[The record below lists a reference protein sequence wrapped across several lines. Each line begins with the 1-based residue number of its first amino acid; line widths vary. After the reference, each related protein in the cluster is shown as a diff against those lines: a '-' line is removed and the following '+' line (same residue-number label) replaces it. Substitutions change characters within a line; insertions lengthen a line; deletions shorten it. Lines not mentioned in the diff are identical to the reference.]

1 MIVGALLS
9 VLEKRRA
16 HQAKRERPSR
26 LAPTPEEREALD
38 AARASSY
45 PAAYPTGW
53 IPLLPDTELRKEP
66 VAVHALGRSLVV
78 FRGESGAI
86 TVMDAF
92 CPHLGA
98 HLALGHVCGEALTC
112 RFHGWQ
118 FANTGEVLSVPY
130 GKRSPARVGVHPS
143 EVYYGMICAYLAPA
157 GVSAV
162 APYALGR
169 MPEIDDGRFT
179 YRGAMDAHDV
189 RMNLLE
195 FAENSA
201 DVQHFAHLHDRFRI
215 PWTQVPLPGVG
226 LEHSAT
232 WRKDQ
237 RDPHVCWFENEATV
251 TFRGK
256 RVEGRG
262 GRARVRFDG
271 PGTVIR
277 FELDLGARGTVVLF
291 QFHTPKGPL
300 RQHVRFRWFAE
311 RHVPDGLARFVVGHW
326 ISQWE
331 QDLEIWETK
340 AYRPQPGLVAEDGP
354 VIAMRRWV
362 QQFYV

>member
-1 MIVGALLS
+1 MIVDALLN
-9 VLEKRRA
+9 VLEKRRGR
-16 HQAKRERPSR
+16 QAKQARASR

-38 AARASSY
+38 AARIASY
-45 PAAYPTGW
+45 PGAYPTGW
-53 IPLLPDTELRKEP
+53 VPLVPIDELGDKP
-66 VAVHALGRSLVV
+66 LSVNTQGRSLVV
-78 FRGESGAI
+78 FRTASGAI
-86 TVMDAF
+86 HVMDAF

-98 HLALGHVCGEALTC
+98 HLALGHVCGENLTC

-118 FANTGEVLSVPY
+118 FSGAGEVVSVPY

-143 EVYYGMICAYLAPA
+143 EVYYGMLCAFVGPTGL
-157 GVSAV
+157 VDE

-169 MPEIDDGRFT
+169 VPEIDDGRFT
-179 YRGAMDAHDV
+179 YRGSHDAHDV

-201 DVQHFAHLHDRFRI
+201 DVQHFAHLHDQFRI
-215 PWTQVPLPGVG
+215 PWTQVPVPGVG
-226 LEHSAT
+226 LAHRAT
-232 WRKDQ
+232 WRKDEAE
-237 RDPHVCWFENEATV
+237 PHVCWFENEAIV
-251 TFRGK
+251 TWRGK
-256 RVEGRG
+256 RIEGRG
-262 GRARVRFDG
+262 GKARVRFDG

-277 FELDLGARGTVVLF
+277 FELDLGERGTIVLF
-291 QFHTPKGPL
+291 QFHTPKNAL

-340 AYRPQPGLVAEDGP
+340 AYRPQPSLVAEDGP
-354 VIAMRRWV
+354 VVAMRRWV
-362 QQFYV
+362 QQFYA